1 MNTFEKQK
9 YGIITFLLFI
19 NVILSTTSIIY
30 EDYWYVFL
38 LILAL
43 STSMNAIY
51 SILLVSNMIYNYFKT
66 KNNITYTINNNYND
80 INLAIVVP
88 CYNEN
93 ISELNCTFDS
103 IYNQKNLDNNKI
115 MFIICDGT
123 NETSNN
129 LLRIFKSSIIEN
141 YQINNAYNTWDNIF
155 EPLDIYCGRRNNIN
169 FMILIKKKNKGKRDS
184 LTLIRKLLFYYNRK
198 TEYNIDIQSDIY
210 KYFNKTFL
218 NIFISTLNKFLI
230 TREQNNNNIIEI
242 ILNDDNCSNNSDDI
256 TNKDNYILDVC
267 ELKDIDNKIKYI
279 YGTDAD
285 TEIDENCIKNLLI
298 DLENSDNTTVASVGF
313 VDLYMKDTY
322 FNFFKLY
329 QFAEYYTA
337 QLLRRH
343 FQSNFTKKV
352 NCLSGCNQLIK
363 ICDETCGEKILE
375 VFNKKPQQNDNIFK
389 QILSSASEDRNH
401 ITHMFNLFP
410 YVKTI
415 QTLNAKVYTKVPLNI
430 KKILS
435 QRKRW
440 NLGTFTNDTLILL
453 NKNHN
458 IVERLHSLINI
469 LINSLSPFIFIATVN
484 FIKNIIINPSILML
498 YISLI
503 IFIPITYH
511 LFTPITKYRNNL
523 KKTLYYYLSY
533 IFYLIFGPIINI
545 ILHIYTIL
553 KLDDFNWNIKNNNI

>member
-1 MNTFEKQK
+1 MNIFQKQK
-9 YGIITFLLFI
+9 YGIITFLLLI

-38 LILAL
+38 MILAL

-51 SILLVSNMIYNYFKT
+51 SILLISNMIYNYYKT
-66 KNNITYTINNNYND
+66 RNNTTYTINNNYND

-88 CYNEN
+88 CYNETIN
-93 ISELNCTFDS
+93 ELNCTFES

-115 MFIICDGT
+115 MFVICDGT

-129 LLRIFKSSIIEN
+129 LLKIFKSSIIEN
-141 YQINNAYNTWDNIF
+141 YEINNAYKTWDNIF

-184 LTLIRKLLFYYNRK
+184 LTLIRRLLFYYNRK
-198 TEYNIDIQSDIY
+198 TEYNINIQSDIY
-210 KYFNKTFL
+210 KYINKTFL
-218 NIFISTLNKFLI
+218 NVFISTLNKFLI

-242 ILNDDNCSNNSDDI
+242 ILNDDNCSNNSEDI
-256 TNKDNYILDVC
+256 TNKDNYILNICD
-267 ELKDIDNKIKYI
+267 LKDIDNKIKYI

-322 FNFFKLY
+322 FNIFKLY

-343 FQSNFTKKV
+343 FQSTFTKKV

-375 VFNKKPQQNDNIFK
+375 VFNKKPYEKDNLFR

-430 KKILS
+430 NKILS

-458 IVERLHSLINI
+458 IIERFHSFINI
-469 LINSLSPFIFIATVN
+469 LINSLSPFIFIATVV

-498 YISLI
+498 YLSLI

-511 LFTPITKYRNNL
+511 LLTPFTKYRNNIN
-523 KKTLYYYLSY
+523 KTLYYYLSY
-533 IFYLIFGPIINI
+533 IFYLAFGPIINI
-545 ILHIYTIL
+545 ILHIYTVL
-553 KLDDFNWNIKNNNI
+553 KLDDFNWNIYKK

>member
-1 MNTFEKQK
+1 MTTFQKQK

-30 EDYWYVFL
+30 EQYWYLFL
-38 LILAL
+38 IILAL

-51 SILLVSNMIYNYFKT
+51 SILLISNMIYNYFK
-66 KNNITYTINNNYND
+66 KNNNITYTINKNYND
-80 INLAIVVP
+80 INLAIVIP
-88 CYNEN
+88 CYNETIN
-93 ISELNCTFDS
+93 ELNCTFDS

-115 MFIICDGT
+115 MFIISDGI

-129 LLRIFKSSIIEN
+129 LLKIFKSSIIN
-141 YQINNAYNTWDNIF
+141 SYHINNAYKTWDNIF
-155 EPLDIYCGRRNNIN
+155 ESLDIYCGRKNNIN
-169 FMILIKKKNKGKRDS
+169 FMILIKKKNKGKRDT
-184 LTLIRKLLFYYNRK
+184 LTLIRRLLFYYNRK
-198 TEYNIDIQSDIY
+198 TEYNIDIHSDIY
-210 KYFNKTFL
+210 KHINKTFL
-218 NIFISTLNKFLI
+218 NIFILTLNKFLI
-230 TREQNNNNIIEI
+230 TKEQNNNNIIEI

-256 TNKDNYILDVC
+256 INKDNYILDLC
-267 ELKDIDNKIKYI
+267 EIKDIDNKIKYI

-298 DLENSDNTTVASVGF
+298 DLENSDKTTMASVGF

-343 FQSNFTKKV
+343 FQSTFTKKV

-375 VFNKKPQQNDNIFK
+375 VFNKKPQQNYNIFK

-458 IVERLHSLINI
+458 KIERFHSFINI

-498 YISLI
+498 YLSLI

-511 LFTPITKYRNNL
+511 LLTPFIKYKNNF
-523 KKTLYYYLSY
+523 KKTLYYYFSY
-533 IFYLIFGPIINI
+533 MFYLLFGPIINI
-545 ILHIYTIL
+545 ILHIYTVL